1 MKNYFRITAYNSAED
16 ISVIMDSNGVFDKI
30 WQFSSLLVQKGFK
43 ILEVGNEEKFLDGN
57 FDRAPEDKQKII
69 LRACSKGQP
78 IYNGNTVQVSGRYY
92 IP

>member
-16 ISVIMDSNGVFDKI
+16 ISVIMDSNGVFEKI

-43 ILEVGNEEKFLDGN
+43 IIEVGNEEKFLDGN

-78 IYNGNTVQVSGRYY
+78 IYNGNTVQVSGKYY

>member
-16 ISVIMDSNGVFDKI
+16 ISVIMDSNGVFEKI

>member
-1 MKNYFRITAYNSAED
+1 MENYFRITAYNSAED
-16 ISVIMDSNGVFDKI
+16 ISVIMDSNGVFEKI

-57 FDRAPEDKQKII
+57 FDRAPEDKPKII

>member
-1 MKNYFRITAYNSAED
+1 MENYFRITAYNSAED
-16 ISVIMDSNGVFDKI
+16 ISVIMDSNGVFEKI

>member
-1 MKNYFRITAYNSAED
+1 MANYFRITAYNSAED
-16 ISVIMDSNGVFDKI
+16 ISVIMDSNGVFEKI

>member
-16 ISVIMDSNGVFDKI
+16 ISVIMDSNGVFEKI

-43 ILEVGNEEKFLDGN
+43 ILEVGSEEKFLDGN

>member
-16 ISVIMDSNGVFDKI
+16 ISVIMDSNGVFEKI

-78 IYNGNTVQVSGRYY
+78 IYNGNTVQVSGKYY

>member
-16 ISVIMDSNGVFDKI
+16 ISVIMDSNGVFEKI

-43 ILEVGNEEKFLDGN
+43 ILEFGNEEKFLDGN

>member
-1 MKNYFRITAYNSAED
+1 MKNYFRITAYNSAVD
-16 ISVIMDSNGVFDKI
+16 ISVIMDSNGVFEKI

>member
-1 MKNYFRITAYNSAED
+1 MANYFRITAYNFAED
-16 ISVIMDSNGVFDKI
+16 ISVIMDSNGVFEKI

-78 IYNGNTVQVSGRYY
+78 IYNGNTVQVSGKYY

>member
-16 ISVIMDSNGVFDKI
+16 ISVIMDSNGVFEKI

-57 FDRAPEDKQKII
+57 SDRAPEDKQKII

>member
-1 MKNYFRITAYNSAED
+1 MENYFRITAYNSAVD
-16 ISVIMDSNGVFDKI
+16 ISVIMDSNGVFEKI

-57 FDRAPEDKQKII
+57 FDRAPESKQKII

>member
-1 MKNYFRITAYNSAED
+1 MENYFRITAYNSAVD
-16 ISVIMDSNGVFDKI
+16 ISVIMDSNGVFEKI

>member
-1 MKNYFRITAYNSAED
+1 MENYFRITAYNSAED
-16 ISVIMDSNGVFDKI
+16 ISVIMDSNGVFEKI

-78 IYNGNTVQVSGRYY
+78 IYNGNTVQVSGKYY